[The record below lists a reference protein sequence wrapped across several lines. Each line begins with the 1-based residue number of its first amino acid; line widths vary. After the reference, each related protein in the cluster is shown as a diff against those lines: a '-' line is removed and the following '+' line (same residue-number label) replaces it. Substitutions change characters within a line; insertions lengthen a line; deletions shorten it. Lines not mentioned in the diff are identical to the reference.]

1 MVCGHNVFAIF
12 MSFPQLSPESLFEE
26 ETELW
31 MNFGVRKLHLTSD
44 LWPSVYFSSY
54 TVCFQ
59 FLQDNLHNK
68 INLYK
73 QVS

>member
-1 MVCGHNVFAIF
+1 MVCGHNVFAIS

-44 LWPSVYFSSY
+44 LVCISQITLCVSNLCKTIY
-54 TVCFQ
+54 TI
-59 FLQDNLHNK
+59 K
-68 INLYK
+68 
-73 QVS
+73 